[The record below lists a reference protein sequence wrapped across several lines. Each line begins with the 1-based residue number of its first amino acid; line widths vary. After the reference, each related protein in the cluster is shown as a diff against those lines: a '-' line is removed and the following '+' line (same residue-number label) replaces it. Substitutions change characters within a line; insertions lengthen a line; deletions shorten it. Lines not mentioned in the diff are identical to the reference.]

1 MARRDRTTGLPRP
14 KVRETT
20 AKAGTFSDRLRDER
34 TVRIALIGGAA
45 VLLVFVL
52 GLLGWRWYDQNFRV
66 PEKVV
71 IRVGEDHEYK
81 LKYYSDRLYPYV
93 QTVAQTG
100 TSVAIAE
107 QQLLRILED
116 EALVRIIAAE
126 RGITVTDEE
135 ITNEIAAQLGVSAG
149 GAGSSFDTL
158 YRQRLQT
165 VAMSNENYRRWTES
179 QVYADKVTDALIA
192 DLGDTT
198 EMVTLRAVVS
208 ASEADALAIKERIE
222 GGEDMGTVA
231 QTEST
236 DLQSRQ
242 NDGLFDPEP
251 PQLLPESVQ
260 EAIDGLE
267 AGATL
272 VGPIQV
278 QQNWWIFRIEERDP
292 DATPS
297 ETQKNQLGGI
307 LLEEAAGQKR
317 TEVTI
322 TRNITADDLRWA
334 EQHAE

>member
-20 AKAGTFSDRLRDER
+20 AKAGGLSGRLRDESTLR
-34 TVRIALIGGAA
+34 YLLIGGAA
-45 VLLVFVL
+45 LLLVFVL
-52 GLLGWRWYDQNFRV
+52 GLIGWRWYDQNYRV
-66 PEKVV
+66 PEKVI

-93 QTVAQTG
+93 QQVAQTG

-126 RGITVTDEE
+126 RNITVTDEE

-192 DLGDTT
+192 ELGETT

-208 ASEADALAIKERIE
+208 ASEEDALAVKERIE

-236 DLQSRQ
+236 DLASRQ
-242 NDGLFDPEP
+242 KDGLFDPEP
-251 PQLLPESVQ
+251 PKLLPESIQ
-260 EAIDGLE
+260 EAIDGVE
-267 AGATL
+267 AGTTL
-272 VGPIQV
+272 IGPIQV
-278 QQNWWIFRIEERDP
+278 QNNWWVFRIEERDP

-297 ETQKNQLGGI
+297 ETQKNQLGAI
-307 LLEEAAGQKR
+307 LLEEAAAEKR
-317 TEVTI
+317 AQVTI
-322 TRNITADDLRWA
+322 TRDVSADDLRWA
-334 EQHAE
+334 EEHAE

>member
-20 AKAGTFSDRLRDER
+20 AKAGGFSDRLRDEG
-34 TVRIALIGGAA
+34 TLRIALIGGAA

-52 GLLGWRWYDQNFRV
+52 GLIGWRWYDQTFRV
-66 PEKVV
+66 PEKVI

-81 LKYYSDRLYPYV
+81 LKYYADRLYPYV

-116 EALVRIIAAE
+116 EALVRILAAE
-126 RGITVTDEE
+126 RGITVSDEE
-135 ITNEIAAQLGVSAG
+135 ITTEIAAQLGVSAG

-165 VAMSNENYRRWTES
+165 VAMSNENYREWTES
-179 QVYADKVTDALIA
+179 QVYADKLTDALIA
-192 DLGDTT
+192 ELGETT

-208 ASEADALAIKERIE
+208 ASEEDALAIKERIE

-236 DLQSRQ
+236 DLTSRQ
-242 NDGLFDPEP
+242 KDGLFDPEP
-251 PQLLPESVQ
+251 PQLLPESIQ
-260 EAIDGLE
+260 EAIDGVE
-267 AGATL
+267 AGTTL
-272 VGPIQV
+272 IGPIQV
-278 QQNWWIFRIEERDP
+278 QNNWWVFRVEERDP

-297 ETQKNQLGGI
+297 ETQKNQLGAI
-307 LLEEAAGQKR
+307 LLEEAAAEKR
-317 TEVTI
+317 TQVTI
-322 TRNITADDLRWA
+322 TRNVSADDLRWA
-334 EQHAE
+334 EQNAE